1 MHITPIKHAL
11 GLSALCAALLM
22 AGCNSQPPMAGPP
35 PADRSFQAFWGK
47 RVTGYITAADGTELR
62 YSVLLPKG
70 EGTFPVL
77 VRYSGYDSGSIGG
90 SAYLADN
97 ETFSVAM
104 DKDLVERGYAVMGVQ
119 ARGTGCS
126 QGTFDFLGPQYGTD
140 GRSAVEFAAQQSWS
154 TGSVGMFGWSWAGMS
169 QLMTATERPKG
180 LKAIAPGMILGD
192 PRSDSWAPGGVPNQ
206 EFTTTWHWFVDMRWD
221 AVKASA
227 ETEKDHRCLA
237 QVEANKAK
245 VVSSSL
251 MYNLIRHPL
260 RDEWTKQREPRNRA
274 NEVQVPVLSMQSW
287 QDEAVLA
294 REGYYQERLDPK
306 LLWMVQSSGGHNLYE
321 SEHFR
326 KEKLYPF
333 LDHFVKGEQNGFESS
348 KRVEIWQETVADV
361 REGRHQPNETA
372 HPGWTIERDHYPLAV
387 KPVSF
392 ALSEDGELIE
402 GGKGSGKPDAYLY
415 PIPGPDVN
423 TYLKDNAWG
432 WQHPLWKQGSLA
444 YTSAPFERDLL
455 SYGTASADIWLS
467 TFLAPDADVQVTIT
481 EVRPDDKEVFVQ
493 RGWLRMSN
501 RKLDESKSSELRPW
515 LVDEPDAIQPM
526 LPNVPALGR
535 VEIPPFSHPFRK
547 GSKLRIW
554 IDAPSRTGGYGF
566 AYYALQSRNSV
577 YHDAQHP
584 SRLVLGELPGVTVP
598 PALPACDTLLK
609 QPCRHNPLSA
619 FSRPL

>member
-1 MHITPIKHAL
+1 MHLTPL
-11 GLSALCAALLM
+11 TRTLSLCAISLALL
-22 AGCNSQPPMAGPP
+22 AGCSTQPPMEGPP

-47 RVTGYITAADGTELR
+47 RITGYLTAADGTQLR

-70 EGTFPVL
+70 NGPFPVL
-77 VRYSGYDSGSIGG
+77 IRYSGYDSGSIGG

-154 TGSVGMFGWSWAGMS
+154 DGKVGMFGWPWAGMS
-169 QLMTATERPKG
+169 QLMTASEQPKG

-227 ETEKDHRCLA
+227 ASEHDERCLA
-237 QVEANKAK
+237 QVEENKAR

-251 MYNLIRHPL
+251 MYNLLRHPL
-260 RDEWTKQREPRNRA
+260 RDEWTKQRIPRDRA
-274 NEVQVPVLSMQSW
+274 SQVQVPVLSMQAW

-294 REGYYQERLDPK
+294 REGFYQEHLNPQQ
-306 LLWMVQSSGGHNLYE
+306 LWMLQTSGGHNLYE
-321 SEHFR
+321 SERFR

-333 LDHFVKGEQNGFESS
+333 LDHFVKGEQNGFEQSPHLQ
-348 KRVEIWQETVADV
+348 IWQETVADN
-361 REGRHQPNETA
+361 RIGRHEPNETA
-372 HPGWTIERDHYPLAV
+372 HPGWTIERNQYPLAV
-387 KPVSF
+387 KPVHF
-392 ALSEDGELIE
+392 ALSEDGQLIRD
-402 GGKGSGKPDAYLY
+402 GQGAGKPDTYLY
-415 PIPGPDVN
+415 PIPGPEVN
-423 TYLKDNAWG
+423 TYLNDNAWG
-432 WQHPLWKQGSLA
+432 WQHPLWRKGSLA
-444 YTSAPFERDLL
+444 YTSAPFEHDFL
-455 SYGTASADIWLS
+455 SYGSASADLWLS
-467 TFLAPDADVQVTIT
+467 TFLAPDTDVQVTIT
-481 EVRPDDKEVFVQ
+481 EVRPDEQEMFVQ
-493 RGWLRMSN
+493 RGWLRMSD
-501 RKLDESKSSELRPW
+501 RKLNDQKSTALRPW
-515 LVDEPDAIQPM
+515 LVDEPDGIQPM

-547 GSKLRIW
+547 GSRLRIW
-554 IDAPSRTGGYGF
+554 IDAPSSTGGYGF
-566 AYYALQSRNSV
+566 AYYSLASRNSL

-584 SRLVLGELPGVTVP
+584 SQLVLGELSGVAIPATP
-598 PALPACDTLLK
+598 PECYAVLK
-609 QPCRHNPLSA
+609 QPCRHDPLSS
-619 FSRPL
+619 FPPF